1 MLKTLVSLPT
11 PIRLFPYLLSSI
23 PLLCVLLSVPL
34 RCLLG
39 THAHSRDVSMLHPE
53 EHARQNSVGN
63 KSPSTAS
70 EASRQRDSIATIHNL
85 KQEHSP
91 SRERNHLLALWSTLS
106 VGEDSVH
113 RQACAGGTDGDN
125 VVKRVQGG
133 AAGIPRKTWDFSAEA
148 AGCEVLCDGGEWRT
162 ATVVSRSGCRRSEHS
177 LSVSCVGG
185 TESENEWIKE
195 QDWPSR
201 IRTPDDDKQTSL
213 TVREGEAGAGGL
225 VEHGS
230 TASSLKSAH
239 LRRSGRPGANAAAGP
254 QFKRGSVGGEE
265 LVATAGKEVKLE
277 AAMSDAN
284 ANPSVSSNVRCRSP
298 PQSVTPP
305 PLRGCNPCSWV
316 KLAVEPMPT
325 AEKPGNDQGE
335 GMEDGI
341 KELEHQQA
349 AGEVYE
355 ESRQVSSR
363 TVEEALR
370 KLGAIDLKQMRIS
383 YKWDEAVRLEI
394 FNNRAKMI
402 LPALHACT
410 YP

>member
-11 PIRLFPYLLSSI
+11 LIRLFPYLLSSI
-23 PLLCVLLSVPL
+23 PLLFVLSFFPL

-39 THAHSRDVSMLHPE
+39 THAHSHDVSMLHPE
-53 EHARQNSVGN
+53 EHTRQNSVGN
-63 KSPSTAS
+63 NSPFTAS
-70 EASRQRDSIATIHNL
+70 EASQRDSIATIHNL
-85 KQEHSP
+85 KLEHSP
-91 SRERNHLLALWSTLS
+91 SRERNHLLALRSSLS
-106 VGEDSVH
+106 VGEDLVH
-113 RQACAGGTDGDN
+113 RKACAGGTDEDSD
-125 VVKRVQGG
+125 VKRVQGG
-133 AAGIPRKTWDFSAEA
+133 GAGIPRKTWDFSAEA
-148 AGCEVLCDGGEWRT
+148 AGCEVLCDGREWR
-162 ATVVSRSGCRRSEHS
+162 AAAVVSRSEHS

-195 QDWPSR
+195 QDWPTR
-201 IRTPDDDKQTSL
+201 IRNPDDDRQTSL
-213 TVREGEAGAGGL
+213 TVRAGEAGAGGR

-230 TASSLKSAH
+230 TSSRCSLNSAH
-239 LRRSGRPGANAAAGP
+239 LRRRGRPPGGDEAAGP

-277 AAMSDAN
+277 AATSD
-284 ANPSVSSNVRCRSP
+284 ANPSVSSNVRCCPP

-305 PLRGCNPCSWV
+305 PSLRGCNPCSWV

-341 KELEHQQA
+341 KELAHQQA

-363 TVEEALR
+363 TAEEALR

-402 LPALHACT
+402 LPALHART